1 MRTDDGRYFEEYTFN
16 NYIAIG
22 WNNISLY
29 ELRNS
34 KYEDSIRSKLLDS
47 EKLDINDPNT
57 KGKIT
62 GIINKLHAFDNLKKG
77 DVILVP
83 SKGSQRIAFG
93 VIKSGVTIVKENV
106 DSCEYLKRKE
116 VIYLLKMIMFIM

>member
-29 ELRNS
+29 ELRNN

-83 SKGSQRIAFG
+83 SKGSQRIAFE
-93 VIKSGVTIVKENV
+93 VIKTGVTIVKENV